1 MAKPKFKMID
11 TYLQI
16 KPICDELKKGC
27 LEIYNEL
34 PKNEDGVVE
43 LSDGNYLYFKFE
55 DGFNSTTSVFSVNG
69 VRFDEDGDAYFI
81 SCDGDE
87 VSMWDCFESDY
98 ELLHDTYVALYNELN
113 DEV

>member
-1 MAKPKFKMID
+1 MAKPKFKMFD
-11 TYLQI
+11 TYLKI
-16 KPICDELKKGC
+16 KSICDELKRRC

-55 DGFNSTTSVFSVNG
+55 DAYNSTTSVISVYG